1 MCGTCTL
8 TCNCCQAT
16 LCNDHLYFMK
26 LLTMPQDGC
35 LLSLPALP
43 AITPSS
49 EACKEPSLTQKC
61 KQTAVVYGQ
70 PSKHYLHALLPTLC
84 DYFMDTVLVCC
95 SWRPQTGESRGKLP
109 CGLSNWIMD
118 QFSPDFSPS
127 GTSELKQV
135 VLHFFRHMYFNH

>member
-35 LLSLPALP
+35 LLSPPALP
-43 AITPSS
+43 AITASS

-61 KQTAVVYGQ
+61 KQKAVVYGQ
-70 PSKHYLHALLPTLC
+70 PSKHYLHALLPTI
-84 DYFMDTVLVCC
+84 
-95 SWRPQTGESRGKLP
+95 SWTQSWCVVAGDHKREKVVESFPVGYQTGL
-109 CGLSNWIMD
+109 W
-118 QFSPDFSPS
+118 
-127 GTSELKQV
+127 TSLVQILALLV
-135 VLHFFRHMYFNH
+135 HQS